1 LTFRPVSRPGFDV
14 QTCEPAWLYA
24 DRLKPALR
32 DGMVN
37 HIIVPMV
44 QSAERQILAERLAP
58 KAVYEQGLADLR
70 RVDQIEEGT
79 FFYTWFKA
87 VARKRASP

>member
-1 LTFRPVSRPGFDV
+1 
-14 QTCEPAWLYA
+14 
-24 DRLKPALR
+24 
-32 DGMVN
+32 MVD

-44 QSAERQILAERLAP
+44 RSAEQQILAENLVP
-58 KAVYEQGLADLR
+58 KEDYEKGIADLS

-87 VARKRASP
+87 VAEKL

>member
-1 LTFRPVSRPGFDV
+1 QS
-14 QTCEPAWLYA
+14 CEPAWLYA
-24 DRLKPALR
+24 DRLKPDLR

-44 QSAERQILAERLAP
+44 QSAERQILKDNLVLED
-58 KAVYEQGLADLR
+58 VYRKGIADLE
-70 RVDQIEEGT
+70 RVDQIDEGT

-87 VARKRASP
+87 VARKC